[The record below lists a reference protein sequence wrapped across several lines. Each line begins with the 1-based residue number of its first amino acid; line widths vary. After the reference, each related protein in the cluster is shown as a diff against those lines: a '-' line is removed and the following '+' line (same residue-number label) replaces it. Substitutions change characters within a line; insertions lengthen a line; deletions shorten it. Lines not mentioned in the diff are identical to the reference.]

1 MRLRPIPIALA
12 IVCLASTR
20 VAVADDAGDATT
32 DGDGGVDASGGT
44 SSAANDDGPSIDTAS
59 PSDASH
65 GAEFVVACDGAL
77 CDTTNGSECGVARG
91 TAGNA
96 RFDSIWL
103 AAMVAAVGLGIE
115 RRARRGARRPPLWSE
130 PR

>member
-1 MRLRPIPIALA
+1 MRLRVTLIAISALA
-12 IVCLASTR
+12 LVDPGPA
-20 VAVADDAGDATT
+20 AADDAGDAGTNS
-32 DGDGGVDASGGT
+32 DSGLGSGVQSPDA
-44 SSAANDDGPSIDTAS
+44 PSI
-59 PSDASH
+59 
-65 GAEFVVACDGAL
+65 ACDGAL

-96 RFDSIWL
+96 HFDSIWL
-103 AAMVAAVGLGIE
+103 AAMVAAVALGIE